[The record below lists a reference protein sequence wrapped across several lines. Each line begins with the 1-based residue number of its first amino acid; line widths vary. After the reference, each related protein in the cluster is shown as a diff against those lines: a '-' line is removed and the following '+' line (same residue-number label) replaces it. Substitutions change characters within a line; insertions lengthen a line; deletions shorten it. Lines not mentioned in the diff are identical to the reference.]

1 MIRRPPSSTRSD
13 TLFPYTTLFRSRRR
27 VGRQRQRERG
37 QQYGKG
43 LLDHDGFL
51 GWSVGSERDL
61 ETGEQQL
68 FVLAVAAGGAAVERG
83 LRVAERDLQI
93 GDGIPVDGGRPGLLL
108 ARRSGRVDRK
118 STRLN
123 SSH

>member
-1 MIRRPPSSTRSD
+1 MILRPPSSTLTD
-13 TLFPYTTLFRSRRR
+13 TLFPSTTLFRSLLDRHGVAGLGLVLGDELVVDRAVQLAGRIVGDVEQVIRRR

-61 ETGEQQL
+61 ETGEQI
-68 FVLAVAAGGAAVERG
+68 GRGACRERVG
-83 LRVAERDLQI
+83 QYV
-93 GDGIPVDGGRPGLLL
+93 
-108 ARRSGRVDRK
+108 
-118 STRLN
+118 
-123 SSH
+123 